1 MRGKSSGLGISRRK
15 QSSHGNNPSLSPWIN
30 DEFPRWSDLLT
41 THDVA
46 RLTRR
51 HTWVISALA
60 LIGRFPK
67 RARFHGR
74 GIGWNRHDVTDWM
87 ARRSGCRATGGP
99 PRWCRANQPN
109 RSSCR
114 HSPDNDK

>member
-1 MRGKSSGLGISRRK
+1 MRGKSSGLGISRRER
-15 QSSHGNNPSLSPWIN
+15 SGHGSNPSLSPWIN

-51 HTWVISALA
+51 HVWLISALA

-67 RARFHGR
+67 RARFRGR
-74 GIGWNRHDVTDWM
+74 GIGWNRHDVRDWM
-87 ARRSGCRATGGP
+87 VRRRRCIATHDLPRHGG
-99 PRWCRANQPN
+99 ADQPS
-109 RSSCR
+109 RFVTR
-114 HSPDNDK
+114 HSPGIGR

>member
-1 MRGKSSGLGISRRK
+1 MRGKSSGLGISRREP
-15 QSSHGNNPSLSPWIN
+15 SGHGSNPSLSPWIN

-51 HTWVISALA
+51 HVWLISALA
-60 LIGRFPK
+60 LIGRFPR

-74 GIGWNRHDVTDWM
+74 GIGWNRHDVHDWM
-87 ARRSGCRATGGP
+87 ALRSGCIAKSGQ
-99 PRWCRANQPN
+99 PRQCRANQRN
-109 RSSCR
+109 RSSCALTLG
-114 HSPDNDK
+114 HDK

>member
-1 MRGKSSGLGISRRK
+1 MRGKSSGLGISRKAR
-15 QSSHGNNPSLSPWIN
+15 SGHGNNPSLSPWIN

-51 HTWVISALA
+51 HVWLISALA

-67 RARFHGR
+67 SARFHGR
-74 GIGWNRHDVTDWM
+74 DIGWNRHAVHDWM
-87 ARRSGCRATGGP
+87 ARRSGCISKSGL
-99 PRWCRANQPN
+99 PRQGRANQRY
-109 RSSCR
+109 RSNCG
-114 HSPDNDK
+114 HSLSNEK

>member
-1 MRGKSSGLGISRRK
+1 MRGKSSGLGISRRER
-15 QSSHGNNPSLSPWIN
+15 SGHGSNPSLSPWIN

-51 HTWVISALA
+51 HVWLISALA
-60 LIGRFPK
+60 LISRFPK

-74 GIGWNRHDVTDWM
+74 AIGWNRHDVHHWM
-87 ARRSGCRATGGP
+87 ARRSGCIATRELQGHGGAYQ
-99 PRWCRANQPN
+99 RDRFV
-109 RSSCR
+109 SR
-114 HSPDNDK
+114 HSPGNGR